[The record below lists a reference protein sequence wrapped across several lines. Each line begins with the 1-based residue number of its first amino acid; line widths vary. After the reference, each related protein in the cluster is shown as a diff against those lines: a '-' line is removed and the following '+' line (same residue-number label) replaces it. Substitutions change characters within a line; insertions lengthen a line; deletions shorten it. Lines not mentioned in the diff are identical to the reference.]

1 MWQMVGIFW
10 DRFEEVLERE
20 RELQAIVRGV
30 GDSLREDN
38 QLGREEN
45 KKGKK
50 IEIVEMGDSGVLSES
65 WENVWGRKSEPIEK
79 GF

>member
-1 MWQMVGIFW
+1 M
-10 DRFEEVLERE
+10 ERE

-65 WENVWGRKSEPIEK
+65 
-79 GF
+79 

>member
-38 QLGREEN
+38 QLGREE
-45 KKGKK
+45 KKKEKK
-50 IEIVEMGDSGVLSES
+50 NWDSWNGGFGGFE
-65 WENVWGRKSEPIEK
+65 WELRKCVRKKE
-79 GF
+79 